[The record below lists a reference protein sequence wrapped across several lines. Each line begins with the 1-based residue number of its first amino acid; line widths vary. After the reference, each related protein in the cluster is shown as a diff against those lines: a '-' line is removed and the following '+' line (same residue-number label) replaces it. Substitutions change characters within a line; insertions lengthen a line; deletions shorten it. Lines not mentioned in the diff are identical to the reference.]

1 MHLLYHH
8 AIRIRSAEMD
18 NKMILGVVILGLAI
32 ICVLYSVRQYKKNQ
46 GKNIRTR
53 NTWYVFFPDNK
64 NVPDLM
70 ESKKLQSL
78 GNWMKN
84 GNQLYSISGD
94 DTLTKEGLE
103 KVLKEEYKE
112 VKFDITN
119 TADLYT
125 ASYFL

>member
-1 MHLLYHH
+1 
-8 AIRIRSAEMD
+8 MD